1 MFASHRRPGRAFA
14 VTLAICLIAVATV
27 TVYSLRDSLFAPGPD
42 AESQPAPT
50 TTSTT
55 ATTQPHKDV
64 VDPITGVPDDRTEPT
79 TTTTAPTVAADL
91 FVLPVSNTVSAKF
104 SREPVYNATMG
115 DWRTHN
121 GVDFAA
127 EIGDKVTSIADG
139 RVLAIAE
146 DTLWGSLIRIQH
158 GELVATYCGVEADA
172 ELKVDDEVKAGERIG
187 RLTIVPCELLDGG
200 HLHLELM
207 AGQDYVDPLTVIT
220 GEVKFK

>member
-50 TTSTT
+50 TTTTT

-64 VDPITGVPDDRTEPT
+64 VDPVTGVPDDRTQPP
-79 TTTTAPTVAADL
+79 TTTTAPAADL
-91 FVLPVSNTVSAKF
+91 FVLPVSNTVSVPF
-104 SREPVYNATMG
+104 SRDPVYNPTMG

-127 EIGDKVTSIADG
+127 EIGDTVMSVADG

-158 GELVATYCGVEADA
+158 GDLVATYCGVEPAK
-172 ELKVDDEVKAGERIG
+172 ELQVDDEVKAGETIG
-187 RLTIVPCELLDGG
+187 CLTIVPCELLEGG